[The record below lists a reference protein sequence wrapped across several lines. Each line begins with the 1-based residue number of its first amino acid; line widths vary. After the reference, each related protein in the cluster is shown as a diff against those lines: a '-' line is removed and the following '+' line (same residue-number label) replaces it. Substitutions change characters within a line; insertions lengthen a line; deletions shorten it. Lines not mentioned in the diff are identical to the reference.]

1 MYKKRIA
8 DELLKEWIESI
19 GCVLLEGSKWCGK
32 TTTAEQIAGSVV
44 YMVPI
49 GCLKQ

>member
-19 GCVLLEGSKWCGK
+19 GF
-32 TTTAEQIAGSVV
+32 VV
-44 YMVPI
+44 YTAGTIVI
-49 GCLKQ
+49 RS